1 MTAEVPGRKEISIPD
16 LNDGLSIQ
24 EQPNSGNHPDEVVRF
39 DTLPE
44 PEVIVRPLR

>member
-1 MTAEVPGRKEISIPD
+1 MTEVSGRVEISIPD

-24 EQPNSGNHPDEVVRF
+24 QQPHDGNHPDEVVRF

>member
-1 MTAEVPGRKEISIPD
+1 MGDPPRPKEVTIPE

-39 DTLPE
+39 DTLPQ
-44 PEVIVRPLR
+44 PEVVVRPLR